1 MPEDLC
7 VSFNRN
13 KLLTGRLPMYLE
25 LEDRIQSDL
34 TCLTWTLLFLLTYTR
49 MLNVIELTYVL
60 ITLQEIFL
68 WNFLVFVAWIFLC
81 DYR

>member
-1 MPEDLC
+1 
-7 VSFNRN
+7 
-13 KLLTGRLPMYLE
+13 MYLE
-25 LEDRIQSDL
+25 LEDRIQNDL
-34 TCLTWTLLFLLTYTR
+34 TCLTCAVSLLWTLWFLLTYTR

-68 WNFLVFVAWIFLC
+68 WNFLVFVAWIFVC